1 MQLNSKEVDHQEYID
16 RMSRL
21 HEETLEKTTAK
32 LSKSLR
38 NREVEYSQLES
49 MHLAVKSEL
58 EQRTNELEVKLA
70 KTKDKLKQAENRR
83 ALEAEGFTN
92 DVSILRKQLNTVDRK
107 LHQMR
112 LQNRL
117 QDDERLHSMLQ
128 KLENKGPKC
137 SDQVGFY
144 VMYDEIFVL
153 TAHVKMA
160 PTHVMITRHLVHMQ
174 KHGNPDIP
182 HREFSAVDSL
192 EVVKRGL
199 SQVERRMRRNPL
211 T

>member
-1 MQLNSKEVDHQEYID
+1 MQLKAKEGDHQEYID

-21 HEETLEKTTAK
+21 HEETLEKATAK

-49 MHLAVKSEL
+49 MHLAVKAEL

-92 DVSILRKQLNTVDRK
+92 DVSLLRKQLGAVDRK

-128 KLENKGPKC
+128 KLEKKGPKC
-137 SDQVGFY
+137 VDQVGFY
-144 VMYDEIFVL
+144 FIHVRASILYTGFYFIHDIF
-153 TAHVKMA
+153 MCQ
-160 PTHVMITRHLVHMQ
+160 LV
-174 KHGNPDIP
+174 
-182 HREFSAVDSL
+182 E
-192 EVVKRGL
+192 
-199 SQVERRMRRNPL
+199 
-211 T
+211 